1 VPTRAGDWPD
11 FLDLDLHE
19 RRERDVRRR
28 RKKKE
33 EIRFY
38 WWERKKREE
47 TDKIDTVGGWND
59 I

>member
-1 VPTRAGDWPD
+1 VPTRAGDGPD

-28 RKKKE
+28 RKEKE

-38 WWERKKREE
+38 WWEIKKREE